1 MSLRFGQTGVA
12 LRVMILMTVVLG
24 LIYPLFIMGIGQVA
38 FHSQANG
45 SLIYRDGKLVGS
57 SLIGQDFGTSAKYF
71 WSRPS
76 AAGTGYDPTASGAS
90 NLSLDNPVLI
100 NEIKQRQTVI
110 AKADGVPVS
119 EIPADAVMASASD
132 LDPQISPAYAAI
144 QVDRVAKARDLPV
157 SVVKA
162 LVAKYTQGRTLGL
175 LGEPRVNVLELNLAL
190 DAVPLVEE
198 RTK

>member
-1 MSLRFGQTGVA
+1 MTIPRFGQTGVA
-12 LRVMILMTVVLG
+12 IRAMILMTVILG
-24 LIYPLFIMGIGQVA
+24 LGYPLLVMGIGQVA

-57 SLIGQDFGTSAKYF
+57 SLIGQDFGTARKYF

-76 AAGTGYDPTASGAS
+76 AAGTGYDPTSSGAS

-100 NEIKQRQTVI
+100 GDVKQRQAAI
-110 AKADGVPVS
+110 AKADGVAIWQ
-119 EIPADAVMASASD
+119 IPADAVMASGSG

-144 QVDRVAKARDLPV
+144 QVNRVAQARQLPV
-157 SVVKA
+157 SVVKG
-162 LVAKYTQGRTLGL
+162 LVAKYTQGRTLGI

-190 DAVPLVEE
+190 DGYRP
-198 RTK
+198 

>member
-1 MSLRFGQTGVA
+1 MKRGLMRIRLGQTGVA
-12 LRVMILMTVVLG
+12 IRVMILMTVVLG
-24 LIYPLFIMGIGQVA
+24 LAYPLLIMGIGQAA

-45 SLIYRDGKLVGS
+45 SLIYREGKLVGS

-76 AAGTGYDPTASGAS
+76 AAGSGYDPTSSGAS

-100 NEIKQRQTVI
+100 NAIKQRQAAI
-110 AKADGVPVS
+110 AKADGVPISQV
-119 EIPADAVMASASD
+119 PADAVMASGSG

-144 QVDRVAKARDLPV
+144 QVDRVAKARNLPV
-157 SVVKA
+157 SVVQG
-162 LVAKYTQGRTLGL
+162 LVAKYTQGRTLGF

-190 DAVPLVEE
+190 DAY
-198 RTK
+198 RH

>member
-12 LRVMILMTVVLG
+12 IRVMILMTVVLG
-24 LIYPLFIMGIGQVA
+24 LAYPLLVMGVGQVA

-45 SLIYRDGKLVGS
+45 SLIYRNGKLVGS
-57 SLIGQDFGTSAKYF
+57 SLIGQDFGTSPRYF

-76 AAGTGYDPTASGAS
+76 AAGSGYDPTASGAS

-100 NEIKQRQTVI
+100 NDIKQRQAVI

-119 EIPADAVMASASD
+119 EIPADAVMASGSG

-144 QVDRVAKARDLPV
+144 QVNRVAKARHLPV
-157 SVVKA
+157 SVVEE
-162 LVAKYTQGRTLGL
+162 LVSQYTQGRTLGF

-190 DAVPLVEE
+190 DRLGG
-198 RTK
+198 